1 MSERQQD
8 DEDSEQDRPSLNG
21 QMVFKGDFDREEEN

>member
-8 DEDSEQDRPSLNG
+8 DEDSEQDRTSLNG

>member
-1 MSERQQD
+1 MPDEDHDD
-8 DEDSEQDRPSLNG
+8 DEEDERPSLTG